1 MSNSEAINT
10 VIQIKWTNSIKEK
23 KLLTDSIQEEINNL
37 NIPTVTKGI

>member
-23 KLLTDSIQEEINNL
+23 KLTDSIQEEINNL